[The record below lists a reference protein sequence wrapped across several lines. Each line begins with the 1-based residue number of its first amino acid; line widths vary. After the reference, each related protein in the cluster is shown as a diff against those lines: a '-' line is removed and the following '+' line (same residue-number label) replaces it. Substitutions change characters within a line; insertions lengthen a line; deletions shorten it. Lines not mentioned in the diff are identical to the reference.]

1 MTFDLDQQINK
12 NFRQILKNY
21 LAVDS
26 LENYDIKIEELRPQ
40 DKSRQL
46 FKICFNLTYQLLLL
60 KNNLLAVT
68 AISKTYNNQ
77 IFSLT
82 NQNHI
87 KKLYNSNSIDYLTL
101 NFFKTTI
108 SKIES
113 KAYSL
118 SISSKT
124 EKNKTFSILFQIKI
138 ITSNVKTTQFGEDYL
153 IEYKFNKNKTWYTK
167 LKKYLIESYKEI
179 EAIPTREDAVYK
191 QIENFK
197 PYELTYK
204 IFYQMAIRNENAKKI
219 IYALDY
225 LHDIHTMQKSQIIIN
240 TINYSIQNEERL
252 YTIVGTVD
260 IKEPATNKI
269 FIGLNEYKFQC
280 VESIDNKKFKIEV
293 FVDKDINS
301 LDLFLTIG
309 SEKHQ
314 DALGLPL
321 ASSALKIR
329 STTTGVSKKN
339 KETTIS
345 VKVDKEKHS
354 ILPDKEGNWRIEF
367 INSKEILTKEIILQ
381 KYQNYLNPEE
391 HQIYLS
397 SSIYFINEL
406 IQEFE
411 TELIE
416 KYLIYPDNYEVNHP
430 EKKDILFKRASNN
443 SFDIQRF
450 QDDST
455 YQHENKY
462 FFKQDDYDGYSIY
475 QGILKDED
483 SRYNLSTIKQ
493 DATKQVVDQNV
504 SNFQINLKLPKNELI
519 LYLEKLKD
527 NYDNDN
533 SILMSPM
540 ELLGIDIGIEP
551 EDIKNM
557 DSIEWADTFYI
568 YDYFKN
574 NEDEKITDKKNGIK
588 VNLTFY
594 YCDLEDSS
602 YENSNLDSKSVKNI
616 KHKYSKKK
624 KSNNKEFHIEIDTI
638 GSRYKLM
645 KVLIEQEKYK
655 SLIN

>member
-1 MTFDLDQQINK
+1 MTFDLDQQIDK

-21 LAVDS
+21 LSVDS
-26 LENYDIKIEELRPQ
+26 LEDYDIKIEELRPQ

-60 KNNLLAVT
+60 KNNLLAITVT
-68 AISKTYNNQ
+68 SKTYNNQ
-77 IFSLT
+77 IFSLS

-108 SKIES
+108 PEIES

-118 SISSKT
+118 SINSKT
-124 EKNKTFSILFQIKI
+124 EKNKTFSILLQIKI
-138 ITSNVKTTQFGEDYL
+138 VTSNVKTTQFGEDYL

-179 EAIPTREDAVYK
+179 EAIPTREDSVYK

-219 IYALDY
+219 IYALSY
-225 LHDIHTMQKSQIIIN
+225 LYDINAIQKSKIIIDE
-240 TINYSIQNEERL
+240 ISCSIQGDERL
-252 YTIVGTVD
+252 YIIIGTVNLKD
-260 IKEPATNKI
+260 TIINKI
-269 FIGLNEYKFQC
+269 LIGINEYTFQC
-280 VESIDNKKFKIEV
+280 VESIDDNKFKIEV
-293 FVDKDINS
+293 VVDKDINS
-301 LDLFLTIG
+301 LDLHLTIE

-321 ASSALKIR
+321 ASSTLKIR
-329 STTTGVSKKN
+329 TATTGVSKKN

-354 ILPDKEGNWRIEF
+354 ILPDKEGSWKIEF
-367 INSKEILTKEIILQ
+367 INSKEVLTKEAILQ
-381 KYQNYLNPEE
+381 KYQNYLNTEE

-493 DATKQVVDQNV
+493 DTTKQVVNYNV
-504 SNFQINLKLPKNELI
+504 SNFQINLNLPRNELI
-519 LYLEKLKD
+519 LYLEKVKD

-540 ELLGIDIGIEP
+540 ELLSIDIGIEP